1 VSDKMSLEE
10 AAEKAKKL
18 ATRSG
23 AKSTEFWAVAAAAVA
38 GVVMSVFRIGAEHW
52 AVQIISNWLPLV
64 GTLVYAAFRGRL
76 KKVALDVLPM
86 LVEKLKEKEE
96 SGES

>member
-1 VSDKMSLEE
+1 VSDKMSLED

-38 GVVMSVFRIGAEHW
+38 GVVMALFKVGAEHW

-64 GTLVYAAFRGRL
+64 GALIYAAFRG
-76 KKVALDVLPM
+76 KFKMAALDVLPM
-86 LVEKLKEKEE
+86 LVEKLKEKEG